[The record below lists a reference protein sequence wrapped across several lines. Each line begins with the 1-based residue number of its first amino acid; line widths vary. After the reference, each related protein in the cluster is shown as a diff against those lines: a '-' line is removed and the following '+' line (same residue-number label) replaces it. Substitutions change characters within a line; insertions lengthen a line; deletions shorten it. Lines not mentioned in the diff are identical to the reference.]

1 MCALHVCAL
10 APPPLPSLPAQLLAA
25 LLIQH
30 ERLRGV
36 QSSGVLIIFWF
47 LCVICAIIPFRSKIL
62 SAMAEVRGKGH
73 LPVSGVTSGLK
84 VTAGSQAPPLH
95 PSLAPRTSSELPSPL
110 WCSLLALCLP
120 RSGLGRRWRWGMG
133 GAEDQCHSGGRGHCW
148 VFLGAQGAV
157 L

>member
-1 MCALHVCAL
+1 MGSEEKAGHFSTGKRMGVTPETSATWDAEGGREVHVCAL
-10 APPPLPSLPAQLLAA
+10 APPPLPSLPAQLLAT

-47 LCVICAIIPFRSKIL
+47 LCVTCAIIPFRSKIL

-73 LPVSGVTSGLK
+73 LPVSGMTSGLK

-95 PSLAPRTSSELPSPL
+95 PSLAPRTSSELQSSL
-110 WCSLLALCLP
+110 WWSLLGP
-120 RSGLGRRWRWGMG
+120 MS
-133 GAEDQCHSGGRGHCW
+133 
-148 VFLGAQGAV
+148 AQD
-157 L
+157 